1 MHFAF
6 GECGSNT
13 TAAAKRYTERLPARW
28 QPHHGTIASVTQKLR
43 ETRLILLKDQE
54 VGKSRNCSMLHLE
67 EETGGCK
74 SSANIL
80 GIAKEVGVSYCTIR
94 RIIKEYLLYHYR
106 LQRVQSLGPQDCIP
120 TLISVSDC

>member
-1 MHFAF
+1 MHFAY
-6 GECGSNT
+6 GECGANA
-13 TAAAKRYTERLPARW
+13 TAAARRYTERFPARRR
-28 QPHHGTIASVTQKLR
+28 PHHGTIASVTQKLR
-43 ETRLILLKDQE
+43 ETRSILPKDQK
-54 VGKSRNCSMLHLE
+54 VGKGRNSSMLHLE
-67 EETGGCK
+67 KEIGGCK

-120 TLISVSDC
+120 TLISASDC